1 VVRFITEADR
11 LQHFEDHA
19 EGVSDEFNGRF
30 QTPEE
35 YEKGGVAFLNRPI
48 VGNLIEQPRTK
59 DGWRLRID
67 LDTDEFAICDRAGF
81 LRTYYK
87 ANPFEHGKGDN
98 LKYFRK
104 RCLQ

>member
-1 VVRFITEADR
+1 MGALRRQKNTR
-11 LQHFEDHA
+11 
-19 EGVSDEFNGRF
+19 
-30 QTPEE
+30 
-35 YEKGGVAFLNRPI
+35 KGGVAFLNRSI
-48 VGNLIEQPRTK
+48 VGNLIERQRIK

-67 LDTDEFAICDRAGF
+67 LDTDEFAICDTAGF